1 MRTALTGLILLGW
14 SVASALA
21 QGSIDY
27 LVRVEN
33 PGTRLYHVEA
43 TLPATGSETLVS
55 LPAWTPGFYE
65 IENYAR
71 YVRNFAAEDDSG
83 SPLRWEKTDKD
94 TWLIHSGGAS
104 RVRLSFDYPAS
115 QQSLSGSV
123 LLPDFGLFNGTNL
136 FVYPETG
143 YDFPARVRFELPEG
157 WRIAT
162 ELEESEEPG
171 IYRAAD
177 YHQLV
182 DNPTFIGHF
191 AIDSAEADGR
201 WTRLAVWPADALPG
215 ATRDRILDALRRI
228 ADYAHGL
235 FDGPPYERYTTL
247 LVIYP
252 GQASSSGGLEHANSQ
267 LDVLP
272 ASFFGAGEGFPDLLY
287 EVLSHEYYHAWNVKR
302 IRPAE
307 MWPYDYSREQ
317 YSPLLWVS
325 EGFTSYYGPLILVRS
340 GLHDAEAFWADM
352 RTAISEVEARPYQ
365 ASVEDVSLETWI
377 EPVTMGSDYYYP
389 KGALIG
395 LLLDIQI
402 RDATDNRHSLDDV
415 MRRLYREH
423 YLRGRGFTTA
433 NLRAYVAEH
442 IGDEKMD
449 SFYRDYID
457 GRQRLPYQRVLALA
471 GMSFGV
477 DTIHEP
483 LLGVFT
489 DESRRGMVRVES
501 TVPGS
506 SAAEAGLQPGDEL
519 VRVGVVPIEGSGWAE
534 RFREVYADST
544 GRPFTVEYKR
554 NGQAATGEA
563 TLRTRVRFEH
573 RIEPLAGASERQL
586 AIRRGLVEGATH

>member
-1 MRTALTGLILLGW
+1 MRAVLVWLVL
-14 SVASALA
+14 VASRAVPAPA
-21 QGSIDY
+21 QRPIDY

-43 TLPATGSETLVS
+43 TLPASGSETLVS

-71 YVRNFAAEDDSG
+71 YVRNFAAEDDG
-83 SPLRWEKTDKD
+83 GAPLRWKKTDKD
-94 TWLIHSGGAS
+94 TWLIHSEGAS
-104 RVRLSFDYPAS
+104 RVRVSFDYPAS

-123 LLPDFGLFNGTNL
+123 LLPDFGVFNGTNL

-157 WRIAT
+157 WCIAT
-162 ELEESEEPG
+162 ELEESGEVG
-171 IYRAAD
+171 VYRAAD

-191 AIDSAEADGR
+191 AIDSAQADGR

-215 ATRDRILDALRRI
+215 AGRDRVLDALRRI
-228 ADYAHGL
+228 ADYSHDL

-252 GQASSSGGLEHANSQ
+252 GQATSSGGLEHANSQ

-272 ASFFGAGEGFPDLLY
+272 AAFFKTSGQIPDLLLD
-287 EVLSHEYYHAWNVKR
+287 VLAHEYYHAWNVKR

-307 MWPYDYSREQ
+307 MWPYDYSHEQ

-325 EGFTSYYGPLILVRS
+325 EGFTSYYGPLILLRS
-340 GLHDAEAFWADM
+340 GLHDEEAFWADM

-415 MRRLYREH
+415 MRRLYHEH

-433 NLRAYVAEH
+433 DLRAYIAEH

-457 GRQRLPYQRVLALA
+457 GRERLPYQRVLALA

-483 LLGVFT
+483 RLGVFT
-489 DESRRGMVRVES
+489 DESRPGVVRVES

-506 SAAEAGLQPGDEL
+506 SAVEAGLQPGDEL
-519 VRVGVVPIEGSGWAE
+519 VRVGVVPIVGSGWAE
-534 RFREVYADST
+534 RFREIYADST
-544 GRPFTVEYKR
+544 DRPFTVEYRR
-554 NGQAATGEA
+554 NGQPATGEA
-563 TLRTRVRFEH
+563 TLRTRTRFEY
-573 RIEPLAGASERQL
+573 RIEPAPGASERQL
-586 AIRRGLVEGATH
+586 AVRRGLVEDVTR